1 MRKVL
6 RASQVLTL
14 SLLPVLAVVSQ
25 GLAEDILNLNQNQT
39 GFSLP
44 GVTLPQGQDE
54 VHASD
59 GTTCR
64 SAVSGSG
71 AYLDLGIIRGNN
83 SSSQANSDIAT
94 YGRVVIPIG
103 RTPKRVDCSR
113 LYELEVER
121 LQLELKLLK
130 MGLGADG
137 QTTGSVAASP
147 AQAGAPQA
155 GVAQNSA
162 AQTGAAQASPTQ
174 VKSAGWANEGWTIR
188 GTTGNAKKKKRK

>member
-6 RASQVLTL
+6 WTSQVLTL
-14 SLLPVLAVVSQ
+14 ALAVASASAAPA
-25 GLAEDILNLNQNQT
+25 LAEDVYNLNQNES
-39 GFSLP
+39 GFNLP

-54 VHASD
+54 VHAAD

-71 AYLDLGIIRGNN
+71 AYLDLGVIRGN
-83 SSSQANSDIAT
+83 SQSNNDVAT

-113 LYELEVER
+113 LYEPEVQR

-137 QTTGSVAASP
+137 QTASVAA
-147 AQAGAPQA
+147 AAPTA
-155 GVAQNSA
+155 
-162 AQTGAAQASPTQ
+162 ASP
-174 VKSAGWANEGWTIR
+174 GWVNEGWSIR
-188 GTTGNAKKKKRK
+188 TGNGDGKKKKKK

>member
-1 MRKVL
+1 MRKVFWAPQIL
-6 RASQVLTL
+6 TFALAAASAAI
-14 SLLPVLAVVSQ
+14 SPVLA
-25 GLAEDILNLNQNQT
+25 EDVYNLNQNES
-39 GFSLP
+39 GFNLP

-54 VHASD
+54 VHAAD

-71 AYLDLGIIRGNN
+71 AYVDLGVIRGN
-83 SSSQANSDIAT
+83 SQSNNDVAT

-137 QTTGSVAASP
+137 QTASVAAS
-147 AQAGAPQA
+147 APTA
-155 GVAQNSA
+155 
-162 AQTGAAQASPTQ
+162 ASP
-174 VKSAGWANEGWTIR
+174 GWANEGWSIR
-188 GTTGNAKKKKRK
+188 TGSGDGKKKKKQ

>member
-44 GVTLPQGQDE
+44 GVSLPQGQDE

-71 AYLDLGIIRGNN
+71 AYLDLGVIRGNN
-83 SSSQANSDIAT
+83 SSNQANSDIAT

-130 MGLGADG
+130 MGLGTDG
-137 QTTGSVAASP
+137 QTTGSTTSATAT
-147 AQAGAPQA
+147 ATTA
-155 GVAQNSA
+155 SA
-162 AQTGAAQASPTQ
+162 APAARAATST
-174 VKSAGWANEGWTIR
+174 GWANEGWSIR
-188 GTTGNAKKKKRK
+188 GTTGNEKKKKRK

>member
-6 RASQVLTL
+6 WAPQILTFAL
-14 SLLPVLAVVSQ
+14 VAMSAVSPVLA
-25 GLAEDILNLNQNQT
+25 EDVYNLNQNES
-39 GFSLP
+39 GFNLP

-64 SAVSGSG
+64 SAVSGTG
-71 AYLDLGIIRGNN
+71 AYLDLGVIRGNN
-83 SSSQANSDIAT
+83 QSNNDVAT

-137 QTTGSVAASP
+137 QTASVAASAAAP
-147 AQAGAPQA
+147 AA
-155 GVAQNSA
+155 
-162 AQTGAAQASPTQ
+162 ASP
-174 VKSAGWANEGWTIR
+174 GWANEGWGIR
-188 GTTGNAKKKKRK
+188 TGNSDGKKKKKK

>member
-6 RASQVLTL
+6 WAPQVLTL
-14 SLLPVLAVVSQ
+14 ALAAAWAGASPA
-25 GLAEDILNLNQNQT
+25 GAEDVYNLNQNES
-39 GFSLP
+39 GFNLP

-54 VHASD
+54 VRAAD

-71 AYLDLGIIRGNN
+71 AYVDLGLIRGNSQSDN
-83 SSSQANSDIAT
+83 SVAT

-121 LQLELKLLK
+121 LHLELKLLK
-130 MGLGADG
+130 MGLGDG
-137 QTTGSVAASP
+137 QTASVAAT
-147 AQAGAPQA
+147 AP
-155 GVAQNSA
+155 
-162 AQTGAAQASPTQ
+162 ASP
-174 VKSAGWANEGWTIR
+174 GWANEGWSIR
-188 GTTGNAKKKKRK
+188 TGNGDGKKKKKQ

>member
-1 MRKVL
+1 MRKVFWAPQIL
-6 RASQVLTL
+6 IVALAAAS
-14 SLLPVLAVVSQ
+14 ANVSPA
-25 GLAEDILNLNQNQT
+25 GAEDIYNLNQNES
-39 GFSLP
+39 GFNLP

-54 VHASD
+54 VHAAD

-71 AYLDLGIIRGNN
+71 AYVDLGVIRGNN
-83 SSSQANSDIAT
+83 QSNNDVAT

-137 QTTGSVAASP
+137 QTASIAATAPAAASP
-147 AQAGAPQA
+147 
-155 GVAQNSA
+155 
-162 AQTGAAQASPTQ
+162 
-174 VKSAGWANEGWTIR
+174 GWANEGWSIR
-188 GTTGNAKKKKRK
+188 TGSDGKKKKKK

>member
-6 RASQVLTL
+6 WAPQVLTL
-14 SLLPVLAVVSQ
+14 ALAAAWACASPA
-25 GLAEDILNLNQNQT
+25 GAEDVYNLNQNES
-39 GFSLP
+39 GFNLP

-54 VHASD
+54 VHAAD

-71 AYLDLGIIRGNN
+71 AYVDLGVIRGN
-83 SSSQANSDIAT
+83 SQSDNDVAT

-137 QTTGSVAASP
+137 QTASVAAS
-147 AQAGAPQA
+147 A
-155 GVAQNSA
+155 SA
-162 AQTGAAQASPTQ
+162 TASP
-174 VKSAGWANEGWTIR
+174 GWANEGWSIR
-188 GTTGNAKKKKRK
+188 TGNADGKKKKKQ

>member
-1 MRKVL
+1 MRKVF

-14 SLLPVLAVVSQ
+14 ALAAAWAGSAPAQAVDVY
-25 GLAEDILNLNQNQT
+25 NLNQNET
-39 GFSLP
+39 GFNLP

-71 AYLDLGIIRGNN
+71 AYVDLGVIRGNDQSNN
-83 SSSQANSDIAT
+83 SVAT

-103 RTPKRVDCSR
+103 RTPKRLDCSR

-121 LQLELKLLK
+121 LQMELRLLK
-130 MGLGADG
+130 MGMAPDG
-137 QTTGSVAASP
+137 QTASLPGAAAS
-147 AQAGAPQA
+147 
-155 GVAQNSA
+155 
-162 AQTGAAQASPTQ
+162 TKSP
-174 VKSAGWANEGWTIR
+174 VWADEGWSLR
-188 GTTGNAKKKKRK
+188 GGNDGKKKKKTQQ

>member
-6 RASQVLTL
+6 WAPQVLTL
-14 SLLPVLAVVSQ
+14 ALAVNWACSPA
-25 GLAEDILNLNQNQT
+25 GAEDVYNLNQNES
-39 GFSLP
+39 GFNLP

-54 VHASD
+54 VRAAD

-71 AYLDLGIIRGNN
+71 AYVDLGLIRGNSQSDN
-83 SSSQANSDIAT
+83 SVAT

-121 LQLELKLLK
+121 LHLELKLLK

-137 QTTGSVAASP
+137 QTASVAATAP
-147 AQAGAPQA
+147 AA
-155 GVAQNSA
+155 
-162 AQTGAAQASPTQ
+162 ASP
-174 VKSAGWANEGWTIR
+174 GWANEGWSIR
-188 GTTGNAKKKKRK
+188 TGNGDGKKKKKQ

>member
-44 GVTLPQGQDE
+44 GVSLPQGQDE

-71 AYLDLGIIRGNN
+71 AYLDLGVIRGNN
-83 SSSQANSDIAT
+83 SSNQANSDIAT

-130 MGLGADG
+130 MGVGADG
-137 QTTGSVAASP
+137 QTTGSVDASSPQGAAPRTSA
-147 AQAGAPQA
+147 AQAGATQA
-155 GVAQNSA
+155 GA
-162 AQTGAAQASPTQ
+162 PQ
-174 VKSAGWANEGWTIR
+174 VKSAGWADEGWTIR
-188 GTTGNAKKKKRK
+188 GTTGSEKKKKRK

>member
-1 MRKVL
+1 MRKVFW
-6 RASQVLTL
+6 APQALTVAL
-14 SLLPVLAVVSQ
+14 AAMSTGISPVLA
-25 GLAEDILNLNQNQT
+25 EDVYNLNQNES
-39 GFSLP
+39 GFNLP

-64 SAVSGSG
+64 SAVSGTG
-71 AYLDLGIIRGNN
+71 AYLDLGVIRGNN
-83 SSSQANSDIAT
+83 QSNNDVAT

-103 RTPKRVDCSR
+103 RSPKRVDCSR

-137 QTTGSVAASP
+137 QTASVAAS
-147 AQAGAPQA
+147 APPP
-155 GVAQNSA
+155 VA
-162 AQTGAAQASPTQ
+162 AS
-174 VKSAGWANEGWTIR
+174 SGWANEGWSIR
-188 GTTGNAKKKKRK
+188 TGSDGKKKKKK

>member
-1 MRKVL
+1 MRKVF

-14 SLLPVLAVVSQ
+14 SLLPALAVVSQ

-71 AYLDLGIIRGNN
+71 AYLDLGVIRGNN
-83 SSSQANSDIAT
+83 NSNQTNSDIAT

-137 QTTGSVAASP
+137 QTTGSTTSTAAT
-147 AQAGAPQA
+147 A
-155 GVAQNSA
+155 SA
-162 AQTGAAQASPTQ
+162 APAARSAT
-174 VKSAGWANEGWTIR
+174 SAGWANEGWTIR
-188 GTTGNAKKKKRK
+188 GTTGNEKKRK

>member
-14 SLLPVLAVVSQ
+14 SLLTALAIARQ

-44 GVTLPQGQDE
+44 GVSLPQGQDE

-71 AYLDLGIIRGNN
+71 AYLDLGVIRGNN
-83 SSSQANSDIAT
+83 TSSQSNSDIAT

-103 RTPKRVDCSR
+103 RTPKRLDCSR

-121 LQLELKLLK
+121 LQMELRLLK
-130 MGLGADG
+130 MGLASDG
-137 QTTGSVAASP
+137 QTASTTSTAP
-147 AQAGAPQA
+147 AAPQTA
-155 GVAQNSA
+155 
-162 AQTGAAQASPTQ
+162 
-174 VKSAGWANEGWTIR
+174 SAGWANEGWTIR
-188 GTTGNAKKKKRK
+188 GTKGNEKKKRKK

>member
-14 SLLPVLAVVSQ
+14 SLLPALAVASQ
-25 GLAEDILNLNQNQT
+25 GFAEDILNLNQNQT

-44 GVTLPQGQDE
+44 GVSLPQGQDE

-83 SSSQANSDIAT
+83 SSNQANSDIAT

-103 RTPKRVDCSR
+103 RTPKRIDCSR

-137 QTTGSVAASP
+137 QTTGSTTSTAATAP
-147 AQAGAPQA
+147 AAR
-155 GVAQNSA
+155 SA
-162 AQTGAAQASPTQ
+162 T
-174 VKSAGWANEGWTIR
+174 SAGWANEGWSIR
-188 GTTGNAKKKKRK
+188 GTTGNEKKKKRK

>member
-14 SLLPVLAVVSQ
+14 SLLPALAVVSQ

-44 GVTLPQGQDE
+44 GVSLPQGQDE

-71 AYLDLGIIRGNN
+71 AYLDLGVIRGNN
-83 SSSQANSDIAT
+83 NSNQANGDIAT

-130 MGLGADG
+130 MGVGADG

-147 AQAGAPQA
+147 PQGAAPQA
-155 GVAQNSA
+155 SAGHVSSVQASA
-162 AQTGAAQASPTQ
+162 AQ
-174 VKSAGWANEGWTIR
+174 VKSEAWANEGWTIR
-188 GTTGNAKKKKRK
+188 GTTGSEKKKKRK

>member
-14 SLLPVLAVVSQ
+14 SLLPVLAVVNQ

-44 GVTLPQGQDE
+44 GVSLPQGQDE

-71 AYLDLGIIRGNN
+71 AYLDLGVIRGNN
-83 SSSQANSDIAT
+83 SSNQANSDIAT

-137 QTTGSVAASP
+137 QTTGSVAIPTQGPAPQASP
-147 AQAGAPQA
+147 AQA
-155 GVAQNSA
+155 SA
-162 AQTGAAQASPTQ
+162 AQ
-174 VKSAGWANEGWTIR
+174 VKSAGWANEGWSIR
-188 GTTGNAKKKKRK
+188 GTTGSEKKKKRK

>member
-1 MRKVL
+1 MRKVF

-14 SLLPVLAVVSQ
+14 SLLPPLAVVSQ

-44 GVTLPQGQDE
+44 GVSLPQGQDE

-71 AYLDLGIIRGNN
+71 AYLDLGVIQGNN
-83 SSSQANSDIAT
+83 SSNQTNSDIAT

-137 QTTGSVAASP
+137 QTTGSTTSTAAT
-147 AQAGAPQA
+147 A
-155 GVAQNSA
+155 SA
-162 AQTGAAQASPTQ
+162 APAARSAT
-174 VKSAGWANEGWTIR
+174 SAGWANEGWSIR
-188 GTTGNAKKKKRK
+188 GTTGNEKKKKRK

>member
-6 RASQVLTL
+6 WTSQILTL
-14 SLLPVLAVVSQ
+14 ALAAAVTSTVPTQ
-25 GLAEDILNLNQNQT
+25 AQDQIYNLNQNEN
-39 GFSLP
+39 GFNLP

-71 AYLDLGIIRGNN
+71 AYMDLGVIRGNN
-83 SSSQANSDIAT
+83 QTDNGVAT

-103 RTPKRVDCSR
+103 RTPTRLDCSR
-113 LYELEVER
+113 LYELEVQR

-130 MGLGADG
+130 MGLGGDG
-137 QTTGSVAASP
+137 PTGSVATSAPAAATAAASP
-147 AQAGAPQA
+147 
-155 GVAQNSA
+155 
-162 AQTGAAQASPTQ
+162 
-174 VKSAGWANEGWTIR
+174 GWANEGWTIR
-188 GTTGNAKKKKRK
+188 TGNSDGKKKKRK

>member
-6 RASQVLTL
+6 WAPQVLTL
-14 SLLPVLAVVSQ
+14 ALAAAWACASPA
-25 GLAEDILNLNQNQT
+25 GAEDVYNLNQNES
-39 GFSLP
+39 GFNLP

-54 VHASD
+54 VRAAD

-71 AYLDLGIIRGNN
+71 AYVDLGVIRGN
-83 SSSQANSDIAT
+83 SQSDNDVAT

-137 QTTGSVAASP
+137 QTASVAAS
-147 AQAGAPQA
+147 ASTA
-155 GVAQNSA
+155 
-162 AQTGAAQASPTQ
+162 ASP
-174 VKSAGWANEGWTIR
+174 GWANEGWSIR
-188 GTTGNAKKKKRK
+188 TGNADGKKKKKQ

>member
-14 SLLPVLAVVSQ
+14 SLLPALAVVGR

-71 AYLDLGIIRGNN
+71 AYLDLGVIRGNN
-83 SSSQANSDIAT
+83 SSNQTNSDIAT

-103 RTPKRVDCSR
+103 RTPKRVDCGR

-137 QTTGSVAASP
+137 QTTGSVPASPPQDAASQASA
-147 AQAGAPQA
+147 AQAGA
-155 GVAQNSA
+155 
-162 AQTGAAQASPTQ
+162 AQANGVQANVAQ

-188 GTTGNAKKKKRK
+188 GTTSNEKKKRK

>member
-1 MRKVL
+1 MRKVF

-14 SLLPVLAVVSQ
+14 ALAAAWAGSAPAQAVDVY
-25 GLAEDILNLNQNQT
+25 NLNQNET
-39 GFSLP
+39 GFNLP

-71 AYLDLGIIRGNN
+71 AYVDLGVIRGNDQSNN
-83 SSSQANSDIAT
+83 SVAT

-103 RTPKRVDCSR
+103 RTPKRLDCSR

-121 LQLELKLLK
+121 LQMELRLLK
-130 MGLGADG
+130 MGMAPDG
-137 QTTGSVAASP
+137 QTASP
-147 AQAGAPQA
+147 G
-155 GVAQNSA
+155 
-162 AQTGAAQASPTQ
+162 TTAST
-174 VKSAGWANEGWTIR
+174 KSPAWADEGWSLR
-188 GTTGNAKKKKRK
+188 GGNDGKKKKKTQQ